1 MNPLTAI
8 IAFFTFCAEF
18 MKAVVIVLPLVVDW
32 IKANKAEKEAAL
44 KRLKDAE
51 AKEELDKST
60 AVQRQMDKEARN
72 IAASKI
78 RYDSLWRMKHDT
90 IVQYLKD
97 KQQDSVLLLALDG
110 DVALVDAVLDD
121 ASIIDDE
128 YRATEIVNILR
139 KGA

>member
-8 IAFFTFCAEF
+8 IAFFTFMAEF
-18 MKAVVIVLPLVVDW
+18 MKALIIVLPLIVDW
-32 IKANKAEKEAAL
+32 IKANKAEKEAVL

-72 IAASKI
+72 IAASKS

-97 KQQDSVLLLALDG
+97 KQQDAVLLLALDG

-121 ASIIDDE
+121 ASIINDE
-128 YRATEIVNILR
+128 
-139 KGA
+139 